1 MPPLRSGRASKACDL
16 CRKQKTRCYAS
27 NDANGICLRCQTLS
41 QPCSL
46 IFAATES
53 RSASPAGTQRR
64 QILSAAPEDSTQ
76 SKSSDA
82 RLERLEKTVETL
94 LDRLDALTSI
104 STRNEPSPRPI
115 QSSLPSEP
123 NSAPVFVI
131 RDAATDAGVYSPEVH
146 GVPTAEPDLIAAGFI
161 ATSTAHSLLKL
172 FRTHYGRW
180 VRFSEA
186 IPIEDLVSQVR
197 RSPLLLCS
205 IFLIAVRHTTQEL
218 ADSLAPRLFQE
229 AKRLVTSSLLV
240 VPQSMEFFQATLIL
254 SLWSTTIGQVPLSID
269 GWLLTGYALQQGLAS
284 PEFAEL
290 HQANSVSSLSKS
302 TVDACYLWNHLCIAH
317 LQYCVGTRRQ
327 ALLNET
333 RINRCLRFID
343 TTKAPNFEARM
354 VAEVK
359 LYWLIYEKCSGP
371 QVNLAE
377 TKLALQSWLQ
387 DWADLFNQPRS
398 QFLQMGFHFAHLLA
412 YCQSLKSEKVMVGD
426 GFLAE
431 MVRLSQTIINLAIDT
446 TDERTRHL
454 TDHIYHIVTFSTLTL
469 CRLVHTYESTLRAAD
484 YDVAGLDTLI
494 QKLIAWLKSIG
505 LPCHAT
511 HMLGDIVSARFKKL
525 RPHFSPATGGSTSD
539 DGAVSD
545 IDYQFLSADLAFLDP
560 EYIGADLFNLD
571 FSSGL

>member
-27 NDANGICLRCQTLS
+27 NDANGICLRCKTLS

-46 IFAATES
+46 TFTVTDS
-53 RSASPAGTQRR
+53 RSASPVGAQRR
-64 QILSAAPEDSTQ
+64 RILSTVVSEDSIQ
-76 SKSSDA
+76 SRSTDA
-82 RLERLEKTVETL
+82 RLDRLERTVETL
-94 LDRLDALTSI
+94 LDRLDSRLDALTSI
-104 STRNEPSPRPI
+104 STRNELSLRSR

-146 GVPTAEPDLIAAGFI
+146 GVPASELDLISAGFI
-161 ATSTAHSLLKL
+161 TTATAHSLLTL

-180 VRFSEA
+180 VKFSEE
-186 IPIEDLVSQVR
+186 IPIEALLSQVR
-197 RSPLLLCS
+197 KSPLLLCS
-205 IFLIAVRHTTQEL
+205 IFLIAVRHMTQEL
-218 ADSLAPRLFQE
+218 ADSLAPKLFQE

-240 VPQSMEFFQATLIL
+240 VPQSIGFFQATLIL

-284 PEFAEL
+284 PEFSEL
-290 HQANSVSSLSKS
+290 LQPNSVSSLSKS
-302 TVDACYLWNHLCIAH
+302 HVDACYLWNHLCIAH
-317 LQYCVGTRRQ
+317 LQ
-327 ALLNET
+327 L
-333 RINRCLRFID
+333 D
-343 TTKAPNFEARM
+343 
-354 VAEVK
+354 
-359 LYWLIYEKCSGP
+359 
-371 QVNLAE
+371 
-377 TKLALQSWLQ
+377 
-387 DWADLFNQPRS
+387 QPRS

-412 YCQSLKSEKVMVGD
+412 YCQSLKSPKVMVGD
-426 GFLAE
+426 SLLAE

-484 YDVAGLDTLI
+484 YDIVGLDNLVQRLI
-494 QKLIAWLKSIG
+494 DWLKSIG

-511 HMLGDIVSARFKKL
+511 HMLGDIISARFKRL
-525 RPHFSPATGGSTSD
+525 RPNFSPRATVGSTSD
-539 DGAVSD
+539 DGAASD
-545 IDYQFLSADLAFLDP
+545 IDYQFLSADIAFLDP